1 MIDEGETP
9 AGEAP
14 FARSYDFFKHMTGIA
29 LVSLGGVFAF
39 ADGQGARFEHK
50 QLIVVLSFIGL
61 AGVTSL
67 LMAAHL
73 AAIEVTPAPREKVA
87 RSIRLAQGAVSL
99 LLSGGLGAF
108 LYNFTPVVLK

>member
-1 MIDEGETP
+1 MIDDADAPEGD
-9 AGEAP
+9 AP

-39 ADGQGARFEHK
+39 ADGTGTRFEHK

-67 LMAAHL
+67 LMAAYL
-73 AAIEVTPAPREKVA
+73 AGIEVKPQPRDKVA
-87 RSIRLAQGAVSL
+87 RTIRLAQGVVSM
-99 LLSGGLGAF
+99 LLSGGLGSF
-108 LYNFTPVVLK
+108 LYNFTPAILK

>member
-1 MIDEGETP
+1 MIDEDE
-9 AGEAP
+9 AAHGEAP

-39 ADGQGARFEHK
+39 ADGGGTRFEHR
-50 QLIVVLSFIGL
+50 QLIVILSFIGL

-73 AAIEVTPAPREKVA
+73 AGIEVKPEPREKVA
-87 RSIRLAQGAVSL
+87 RTIRLAQGAASL

-108 LYNFTPVVLK
+108 LYNFTPAILK